1 MPLSRLASTSA
12 GLSSGMS
19 VGAASVLGGGGAS
32 SLLIF
37 MFFGTTGAAAGGL
50 VETLGGLGF
59 TSAIGLAGGGAST
72 FATSSTNFT
81 STSRS
86 LTIWRVPKPISVARI
101 ANATYRTDEVNSAR
115 NHGRDSWSTSP

>member
-1 MPLSRLASTSA
+1 
-12 GLSSGMS
+12 
-19 VGAASVLGGGGAS
+19 
-32 SLLIF
+32 
-37 MFFGTTGAAAGGL
+37 

-59 TSAIGLAGGGAST
+59 TSATGFAGGGGST

-86 LTIWRVPKPISVARI
+86 LTIWRVPKPISVARM
-101 ANATYRTDEVNSAR
+101 AKATYRTDDVAKAR